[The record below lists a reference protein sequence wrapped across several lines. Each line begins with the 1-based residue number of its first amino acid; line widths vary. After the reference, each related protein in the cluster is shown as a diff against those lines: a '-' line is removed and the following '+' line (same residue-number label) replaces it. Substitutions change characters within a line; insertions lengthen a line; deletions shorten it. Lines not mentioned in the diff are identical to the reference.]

1 MCNQLKA
8 LKTEQVARQNKAK
21 ERSKQSHKA
30 SQRKLKEHGKE
41 SALLYGQKLYA
52 VCLDALAEELDKT
65 FEDYVLNPDKARVN
79 GAAIPFFDNFAGTH
93 HIAAV
98 ALVATIDQL
107 SRKARIAT
115 FCQNLGKAIEDEQR
129 LVRLNKKSSTEFRHL
144 IRQGHSRRRIATKDM
159 MRKLNCPIPLWNDM
173 TRLDVGRFL
182 LDHIVPAT
190 GIVSVIKRRIGKTTP
205 RFVVP
210 TQEAEQLIRDCP
222 ASAYRGV
229 HTAMVCPP
237 NPWNGLYGGGM
248 IDNQECLIRVPI
260 QDHEEKHTTAISHYK
275 TANLLKVLT
284 AVNYLQETPLRVDG
298 EMVELQRIAW
308 ENGID
313 GLFPCARAPMEL
325 PERLG
330 DKPTA
335 EDLKTRNRYAAMA
348 HRDREQNRPRRV
360 RIERS
365 LQMAEELKG
374 RTIWQSYHADHRG
387 RLYTGNK
394 YVTTQ
399 GPDAEKALLN
409 FNSKTPVDN
418 TAIDWLLKAA
428 AGHYGLSKKT
438 WEERLLWGNRNIEKI
453 KATAADPLKNLD
465 LWRDADDP
473 WQFLQLCRGVAD
485 AIKHR
490 KSDVPVRFDQTTSG
504 CGILSALVRDK
515 HVGRLCNLYGDKPFD
530 LYTQVAE
537 QVTYR
542 LTQDLQF
549 GDEKEKALAELWLGR
564 GIDRKLTKGPIL
576 ASPYGGSFMSLCDS
590 LVEALDE
597 HLNYV
602 PLEEFALR
610 VAMPS
615 KYLAKHIWAELKKEI
630 SSCIAVKK
638 WLMKVCRMSLSQG
651 RPLVWTTPSGWPMKV
666 ADREPTTR
674 TVRTFLFGKRLN
686 VNLQDQP
693 KNAPLSATQAN
704 KSIGANFAHSLDSAY
719 LVSLLNTCE
728 DQSVPVLVNHDCFAT
743 YALCANDLHETL
755 HTTMHNMYQKDLLK
769 QCWIEMCCH
778 SGINFPEPPH
788 VNTLD
793 ANTIGSNP
801 YLFS

>member
-1 MCNQLKA
+1 MQDKLKHEQL
-8 LKTEQVARQNKAK
+8 ARQKKAEFRTK
-21 ERSKQSHKA
+21 NSHLA
-30 SQRKLKEHGKE
+30 TQRKLKEFGKE
-41 SALLYGQKLYA
+41 SALLYGQKLYSY
-52 VCLDALAEELDKT
+52 CLESLALELENT
-65 FEDYVLNPDKARVN
+65 FEDYVINPDKARVN
-79 GAAIPFFDNFAGTH
+79 GAAIPFFDGFTSAH

-98 ALVATIDQL
+98 ALVATLDQL

-115 FCQNLGKAIEDEQR
+115 FCQNLGKAIEDESR
-129 LVRLNKKSSTEFRHL
+129 LIKLNRNSSVEFRHL
-144 IRQGHSRRRIATKDM
+144 IRQGIGRRRIATKDI
-159 MRKLNCPIPLWNDM
+159 MRKLGCPVPFWNDV

-182 LDHIVPAT
+182 LDHIVPST
-190 GIVSVIKRRIGKTTP
+190 GIVDVIKRRIGKTTP

-210 TQEAEQLIRDCP
+210 TQEAEKLIRECP
-222 ASAYRGV
+222 ATAYKGV
-229 HTAMVCPP
+229 YTAMVCPP

-248 IDNQECLIRVPI
+248 IDNEECLIRVPI

-284 AVNYLQETPLRVDG
+284 AINYLQETPLRVDR
-298 EMVELQRIAW
+298 EMVDLQRIAW

-313 GLFPCARAPMEL
+313 GLFPCSRSPMEL

-335 EDLKTRNRYAAMA
+335 EDLRLRNRLAAMA

-365 LQMAEELKG
+365 LQMAEDLKG

-399 GPDAEKALLN
+399 GPDTEKALLN
-409 FNSKTPVDN
+409 FNTRTPVDN
-418 TAIDWLLKAA
+418 TAIEWLMKAA

-438 WEERLLWGNRNIEKI
+438 WKERLSWSKKNLDKI
-453 KATAADPLKNLD
+453 QATAADPLKNID
-465 LWRDADDP
+465 LWRSADDP
-473 WQFLQLCRGVAD
+473 WQFLQLCKGISD
-485 AIKHR
+485 AIKFG
-490 KSDVPVRFDQTTSG
+490 KTDVPVRFDQTTSG

-515 HVGRLCNLYGDKPFD
+515 KVGRLCNLYGNEPAD
-530 LYTQVAE
+530 LYTKVAE
-537 QVTYR
+537 QVTAR
-542 LTQDLQF
+542 LTHDLQL

-590 LVEALDE
+590 LVEALDD

-602 PLEEFALR
+602 PLDEFALR

-615 KYLAKHIWAELKKEI
+615 KYLAKHIWAELKQEI
-630 SSCIAVKK
+630 STCMAVKK
-638 WLMKVCRMSLSQG
+638 WLMKVCRIVLSQNI
-651 RPLVWTTPSGWPMKV
+651 PLTWTAPSGWPMRV
-666 ADREPTTR
+666 ADRQPTTR
-674 TVRTFLFGKRLN
+674 TIRTFLFGKRLN

-693 KNAPLSATQAN
+693 ITASLSATQAN
-704 KSIGANFAHSLDSAY
+704 KSIGANFAHSFDSAF
-719 LVSLLNTCE
+719 LISLLNTCE
-728 DQSVPVLVNHDCFAT
+728 EQAVPVLVNHDCFAT
-743 YALCANDLHETL
+743 NALTAGELHETL
-755 HTTMHNMYQKDLLK
+755 HKTMNDMYKEDLLK
-769 QCWIEMCCH
+769 QVWIEMCCN
-778 SGINFPEPPH
+778 SGINLPEPPWI
-788 VNTLD
+788 NTLD
-793 ANTIGSNP
+793 ANEIGTNP